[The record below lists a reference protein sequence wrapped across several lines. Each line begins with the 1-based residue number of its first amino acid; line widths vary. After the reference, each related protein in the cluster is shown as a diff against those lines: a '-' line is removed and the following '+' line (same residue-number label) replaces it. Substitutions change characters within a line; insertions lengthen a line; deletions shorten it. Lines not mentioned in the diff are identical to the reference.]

1 LTDVNI
7 VWFLYP
13 FILISSLCSALYGGR
28 NLKNPRIKRFESQ
41 RYKEHR
47 ENIENKEKRKEKR
60 KSYLRLRRKT
70 DAKNTIVLVLT
81 FFSSV

>member
-60 KSYLRLRRKT
+60 KKKKLFAASPENRC
-70 DAKNTIVLVLT
+70 
-81 FFSSV
+81 

>member
-47 ENIENKEKRKEKR
+47 ENRENRENIENKEKRKEKR
-60 KSYLRLRRKT
+60 KKKKLFAASPENRC
-70 DAKNTIVLVLT
+70 
-81 FFSSV
+81 